1 MVTEAKAQVGDS
13 QRPSVLSGVA
23 GLGAS
28 TIDRVAGFGRAT
40 RFATLLLRAV
50 LSPPFRG
57 RMILREIF
65 DAGVLSLALV
75 CASGI
80 AMGMVLGLQGYNT
93 LVRFGAE
100 ESLGAVVGLT
110 LIREIGPVLT
120 GLLVTGR
127 AGSAKSA
134 EIGAM
139 VATEQLDG
147 LRMMS
152 IDPIHFVVMPR
163 AIALTLVMP
172 LLSSLFT
179 VFAIFGGYAIGVH
192 LLGLDGGSYISSLE
206 NAVKFTDDVLQ
217 SLVKSLVFGMLVAL
231 IATYR
236 GYNSEPNTAG
246 VSAATTATVVTTSV
260 CILMADFLITAMW
273 GV

>member
-1 MVTEAKAQVGDS
+1 MTSVSSST
-13 QRPSVLSGVA
+13 RPKPPTGPIAAIARLGAATLDRIS
-23 GLGAS
+23 GLGRIA
-28 TIDRVAGFGRAT
+28 
-40 RFATLLLRAV
+40 RFALSVAHAV
-50 LSPPFRG
+50 LAPPLRF
-57 RMILREIF
+57 RMIVRETF
-65 DAGVLSLALV
+65 DAGVLSAALV
-75 CASGI
+75 CTSGI
-80 AMGMVLGLQGYNT
+80 AVGMVLGLQGYNT

-110 LIREIGPVLT
+110 LIRELGPVLT

-152 IDPIHFVVMPR
+152 VDPIHFVVMPR

-172 LLSSLFT
+172 LLSALFT
-179 VFAIFGGYAIGVH
+179 VFAIFGGYLVGVH
-192 LLGLDGGSYISSLE
+192 LLGGDAGNYMSSLE
-206 NAVKFTDDVLQ
+206 NAVVFGDDVLQ
-217 SLVKSLVFGMLVAL
+217 SLVKALVFGLLVAV

-236 GYNSEPNTAG
+236 GYSSAPTTAG
-246 VSAATTATVVTTSV
+246 VSASTTSTVVTTSV
-260 CILMADFLITAMW
+260 CILLVDFVITAFW